1 MGKTLFVTGK
11 LASKGLKKILKTA
24 CIEGDEFVLPID
36 VAALATTKFIARHLS
51 FTPEY
56 DLIMIPGLCAGDPG
70 IIEEK
75 FSVKTIKGPSD
86 LLDIPGF
93 FDRKSDVSLNEHDIK
108 IFAEINNAP
117 LLTIDEIRKR
127 ATYYKACGADV
138 IDIGCIPGMEFHSL
152 SEVVSSL
159 KEEGYGVSIDTFDV
173 REIAEADE
181 AGIDYV
187 LSLQSNNM
195 QVASEIE
202 SIPVVIPDL
211 DKSIESLHS
220 NISFLEEMGKEYI
233 IDPILSPL
241 NFGFIDSLERYMET
255 RRRYPDAEMLAG
267 LGNVI
272 ELCDADSVGM
282 NLLLCG
288 MMEEL
293 SIQNLLTT
301 EASHRTR
308 GAVRELDIAR
318 RMTYYAKKNSILIR
332 HFTPDLLVVKEER
345 ASSYTEEGLKE
356 IAESL
361 HPRDEDFRIF
371 VADKIYVFNGTL
383 FVSGC
388 EKGEIFSKLAIKDAD
403 HAFYMGNEL
412 ERAELALKLGKRY
425 IQEQPLGW
433 GYLGEG
439 GD

>member
-1 MGKTLFVTGK
+1 
-11 LASKGLKKILKTA
+11 
-24 CIEGDEFVLPID
+24 
-36 VAALATTKFIARHLS
+36 
-51 FTPEY
+51 
-56 DLIMIPGLCAGDPG
+56 
-70 IIEEK
+70 
-75 FSVKTIKGPSD
+75 
-86 LLDIPGF
+86 
-93 FDRKSDVSLNEHDIK
+93 
-108 IFAEINNAP
+108 
-117 LLTIDEIRKR
+117 
-127 ATYYKACGADV
+127 
-138 IDIGCIPGMEFHSL
+138 
-152 SEVVSSL
+152 
-159 KEEGYGVSIDTFDV
+159 
-173 REIAEADE
+173 
-181 AGIDYV
+181 
-187 LSLQSNNM
+187 M

-202 SIPVVIPDL
+202 SIPVVIPDS

-241 NFGFIDSLERYMET
+241 NFGFIDSLERYIET

-301 EASHRTR
+301 EASRRTR

-318 RMTYYAKKNSILIR
+318 RMTHYAKRNSILIR
-332 HFTPDLLVVKEER
+332 RFSSDLLVVKEER
-345 ASSYTEEGLKE
+345 ASSYTERELKE
-356 IAESL
+356 IARSL
-361 HPRDEDFRIF
+361 HPKDEDFRIF

-383 FVSGC
+383 FVSGH

-403 HAFYMGNEL
+403 HAFYMGKEL
-412 ERAELALKLGKRY
+412 ERAELALKLGKKY
-425 IQEQPLGW
+425 IQEQPLSW